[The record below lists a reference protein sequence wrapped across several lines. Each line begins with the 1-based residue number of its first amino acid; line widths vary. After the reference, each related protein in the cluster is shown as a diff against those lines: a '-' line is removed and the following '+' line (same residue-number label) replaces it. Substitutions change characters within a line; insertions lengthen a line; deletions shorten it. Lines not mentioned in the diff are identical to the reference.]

1 MTHCGRFLQ
10 APYLPVGYLTLGMF
24 GRLRRWLLLTVMSSV
39 CWYILSTRRS
49 RSGIARSE
57 DSVATA
63 SPTREHLL
71 TSYYVTLCRNRFR
84 DSHRTGNYLF
94 FLAGLLYAAQL
105 TGRTVSVPKH
115 RWPLDEIF
123 QMDGLHRYRAR
134 PICPCHELAHPPPVS
149 YHGDANLDSARGRA
163 ALRRDRN
170 RTVALCRL
178 YQTYRYADAVAPA
191 LRQLL
196 RFRVEVLDAAR
207 QVLDDGRPESW
218 TSGSYVRVGL
228 HVRRGDFLHQHW
240 VMYGLTVVDRRFVNH
255 AVDYFTSK
263 FARVQL
269 VVASDDP
276 RWIGDVLLEK
286 FTRASVR
293 STSRFMPLKP
303 RPSTSKTIPPTK
315 GLPPNRSY
323 LISRY

>member
-1 MTHCGRFLQ
+1 MSHMTHCGRFLQ

-115 RWPLDEIF
+115 YWPLDEIF

-134 PICPCHELAHPPPVS
+134 PICPCHELAHQPPVS

-178 YQTYRYADAVAPA
+178 YT
-191 LRQLL
+191 
-196 RFRVEVLDAAR
+196 
-207 QVLDDGRPESW
+207 RPTATPTPS
-218 TSGSYVRVGL
+218 
-228 HVRRGDFLHQHW
+228 RRRCANFCASASKFSTPPVKSSTTH
-240 VMYGLTVVDRRFVNH
+240 DRR
-255 AVDYFTSK
+255 AGLPGRTS
-263 FARVQL
+263 
-269 VVASDDP
+269 ASDC
-276 RWIGDVLLEK
+276 
-286 FTRASVR
+286 TSAAATSCT
-293 STSRFMPLKP
+293 STGSG
-303 RPSTSKTIPPTK
+303 TD
-315 GLPPNRSY
+315 
-323 LISRY
+323 